1 MKPQEGSRGRWRTQR
16 AEASRTHP
24 EREPLAGLQSLAP
37 RSSTE
42 GQRWGSERRPLPSL
56 AGAIA
61 WGHCPA
67 PSVPQTQVLSSASA
81 GMSVPQSPSSQ
92 TQALWRLRTTGV

>member
-37 RSSTE
+37 RSSTQ

-56 AGAIA
+56 TGAIA
-61 WGHCPA
+61 WGHCLA
-67 PSVPQTQVLSSASA
+67 PSMPQTQVL
-81 GMSVPQSPSSQ
+81 
-92 TQALWRLRTTGV
+92 